1 MYLLAL
7 DTFHSLVK
15 WFWNGASSYQQSVQR
30 YKIVSMMTN
39 TDKYIDNKMAK
50 VASKLHKSK
59 EFGNYN
65 NPKPLPDSLAALLM
79 GDMRQ

>member
-1 MYLLAL
+1 MPW
-7 DTFHSLVK
+7 DSFHSWVK
-15 WFWNGASSYQQSVQR
+15 MVLEVGVVLSAICA
-30 YKIVSMMTN
+30 KISKHSMVTN

-65 NPKPLPDSLAALLM
+65 NPKPLPDSLAALLT